1 MISRAALVVLF
12 GLVAACG
19 SDRVDDDSAG
29 TTVTPT
35 VTDPVV
41 TTGPQPIDSTTQP
54 TTPRPPVGSVL
65 EVVTPGGD
73 VDGQTA
79 ESGDAIRQAGVVT
92 TEAAGKIHFSVAEK
106 IESCILRAQG
116 QAIVVPGDG
125 PLVRLARGEATC
137 RTSSDGGSVQIDAG
151 GVQIV
156 VSDPV
161 FRLAVDES
169 GGLAGVGV
177 AQGAV
182 SVDGELLVGGQQA
195 AWSGG
200 LGDRQS
206 VQMDADLAIL
216 GESLPP
222 VVYDTPGQG
231 ASPTWDAALG
241 SGVLTVQ
248 VVQPG
253 GGPISEL
260 AASLLGPFGDV
271 LDARVGIVETDE
283 SPDLVAGSL
292 VDNVGLILTSEPVD
306 GLPTVLLF
314 EAGGSSWYVQAQPG
328 DDAIAAALQDY
339 VAGTLQGP
347 CPTGPGEV
355 AVQAGEAVCYVE
367 RYQRAYPGDEPA
379 TVPIDQFAGLLG
391 L

>member
-1 MISRAALVVLF
+1 M
-12 GLVAACG
+12 
-19 SDRVDDDSAG
+19 
-29 TTVTPT
+29 
-35 VTDPVV
+35 
-41 TTGPQPIDSTTQP
+41 
-54 TTPRPPVGSVL
+54 
-65 EVVTPGGD
+65 
-73 VDGQTA
+73 
-79 ESGDAIRQAGVVT
+79 
-92 TEAAGKIHFSVAEK
+92 
-106 IESCILRAQG
+106 
-116 QAIVVPGDG
+116 
-125 PLVRLARGEATC
+125 
-137 RTSSDGGSVQIDAG
+137 QIQAG

-161 FRLAVDES
+161 FRLAVDEG
-169 GGLAGVGV
+169 GGLTGVGV

-195 AWSGG
+195 AWAGG

-206 VQMDADLAIL
+206 VQMDDDLAIL

-222 VVYDTPGQG
+222 VVYDTPAQG
-231 ASPTWDAALG
+231 TSPTWDAALG

-248 VVQPG
+248 VVQPEWWPDHRAG
-253 GGPISEL
+253 RL
-260 AASLLGPFGDV
+260 AAR
-271 LDARVGIVETDE
+271 ARSATSSTRASASSRRTRARIC
-283 SPDLVAGSL
+283 VAESL
-292 VDNVGLILTSEPVD
+292 VDDVGLILTSEPVD

-314 EAGGSSWYVQAQPG
+314 EADGSSWYVQAQPG

-367 RYQRAYPGDEPA
+367 RYQRAYGGDEPA